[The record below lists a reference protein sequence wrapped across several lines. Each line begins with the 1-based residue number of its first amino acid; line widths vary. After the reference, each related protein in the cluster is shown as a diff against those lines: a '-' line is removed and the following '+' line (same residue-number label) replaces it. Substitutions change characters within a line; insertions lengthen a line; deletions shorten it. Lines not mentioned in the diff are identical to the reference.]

1 MVLDT
6 CLWISLRLHA
16 DTWLRGDTRG
26 CDGGI
31 RKELAAGVRYGQT
44 EGERAQ
50 IPGSNDGGFSDPH
63 PGGGTTSLRLD
74 TKEFGSI
81 AFRIDLKAIEILR
94 RELATAE
101 AFLRQPTGKA

>member
-1 MVLDT
+1 
-6 CLWISLRLHA
+6 
-16 DTWLRGDTRG
+16 
-26 CDGGI
+26 
-31 RKELAAGVRYGQT
+31 
-44 EGERAQ
+44 
-50 IPGSNDGGFSDPH
+50 
-63 PGGGTTSLRLD
+63 LRLD

>member
-1 MVLDT
+1 MAKPKANAPKFPTVTMVDSRT
-6 CLWISLRLHA
+6 VTRA
-16 DTWLRGDTRG
+16 D
-26 CDGGI
+26 
-31 RKELAAGVRYGQT
+31 
-44 EGERAQ
+44 
-50 IPGSNDGGFSDPH
+50 
-63 PGGGTTSLRLD
+63 GTTSLRLD

>member
-1 MVLDT
+1 MGTFGRIEIEVPRARLNNAPKFPTVTMVDSRTLT
-6 CLWISLRLHA
+6 RA
-16 DTWLRGDTRG
+16 D
-26 CDGGI
+26 
-31 RKELAAGVRYGQT
+31 
-44 EGERAQ
+44 
-50 IPGSNDGGFSDPH
+50 
-63 PGGGTTSLRLD
+63 GTTSLRLD

>member
-16 DTWLRGDTRG
+16 DTWLRGETRG

-44 EGERAQ
+44 EANAPKFPTVTMVDSRTLTRA
-50 IPGSNDGGFSDPH
+50 DGI
-63 PGGGTTSLRLD
+63 TSLRLD

-81 AFRIDLKAIEILR
+81 ASRFQGIRRILR
-94 RELATAE
+94 
-101 AFLRQPTGKA
+101 

>member
-1 MVLDT
+1 MSAAAQSCGPIPAWTDGSELRQYRSDSWRREGDMAKPKANAPKFPTVTMVDSRTLT
-6 CLWISLRLHA
+6 RA
-16 DTWLRGDTRG
+16 D
-26 CDGGI
+26 
-31 RKELAAGVRYGQT
+31 
-44 EGERAQ
+44 
-50 IPGSNDGGFSDPH
+50 
-63 PGGGTTSLRLD
+63 GTTSLRLD